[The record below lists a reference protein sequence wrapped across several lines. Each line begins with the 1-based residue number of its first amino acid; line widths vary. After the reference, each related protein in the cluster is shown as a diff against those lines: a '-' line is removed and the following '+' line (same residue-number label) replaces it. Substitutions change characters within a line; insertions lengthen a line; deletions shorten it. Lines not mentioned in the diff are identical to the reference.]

1 MSKNLVIVESP
12 AKAKTI
18 EKYLGKDY
26 KVLSSFGHIRDIPKK
41 GMNVDIEN
49 DFTPTYEISADKKKT
64 IAQLRK
70 AVKEADTV
78 WLASDSDREGE
89 AIAWHLK
96 EALKLSDAHT
106 KRIVFHEITKPAI
119 EAAIK
124 KPRDI
129 NYSLVDAQQA
139 RRVLD
144 RVVGYELSPLLWKK
158 VQPGLSAGRVQ
169 SVAVRLVVERERD
182 VQDHEPESSF
192 KTTAE
197 FSHTN
202 AQEHIQTKLE
212 KDLPDET
219 EIKNE
224 LEAATQSDF
233 TISAVE
239 KKPGKRNPSAP
250 FTTSTLQQTA
260 SSQIGFSPRQT
271 MRLAQGLYEE
281 GHITY
286 MRTDSLNLSKQALAQ
301 AQSLIEADFGKDYH
315 HYRTYSTKSKGAQEA
330 HEAIRPTNLSVKS
343 AGKDEREKKLYQ
355 LIWERTMA
363 SQMAAATTEKT
374 TLRIKGTKM
383 KHDFIAQGE
392 IVVFP
397 GFLKVMKRTK
407 DDTLLPDVSEGD
419 TLSLNSA
426 ESRQHLSRGPA
437 RFTEASL
444 IKALEERGIGRP
456 STYAPTISTIQDRKY
471 VEKRDVEGTE
481 TELTIFTVADHK
493 VTQSTEAKM
502 VGADRNKLVP
512 TTIATIVTDFLAKH
526 VGDVIDYDFTAKLEE
541 EFDEIARGRIDW
553 QQVLK
558 DFYGGFHKHV
568 EEAEGVSRKE
578 ASQART
584 LGTDPKTGKPVIAR
598 LGRYGPMV
606 QIGEA
611 EDDEKPRFAPLPDGE
626 TLETVTLEAAMKGF
640 DLPRVVGKTADGEE
654 ITANRG
660 RFGPYVKY
668 GSTYV
673 NIGDESPFTINE
685 KTANELIAAH
695 KEKLAKQLIQDFG
708 DGLQIKDGRFGAYA
722 TDGKTNAKIPK
733 DTDPKKITKEDA
745 LKLIEERKKAPKKG
759 YKRKKRTKAKK
770 S

>member
-26 KVLSSFGHIRDIPKK
+26 TVLSSFGHIRDLPKK
-41 GMNVDIEN
+41 HMNVDIEN
-49 DFTPTYEISADKKKT
+49 NFKPTYEVSPDKKKT
-64 IAQLRK
+64 VSALKK
-70 AVKEADTV
+70 AVKAADTV

-96 EALKLSDAHT
+96 EALGLRDET
-106 KRIVFHEITKPAI
+106 LKRIVFHEITQPAI

-124 KPRDI
+124 EPRSI

-144 RVVGYELSPLLWKK
+144 RIVGYELSPLLWRK

-169 SVAVRLVVERERD
+169 SVAVRLVVEREREIT
-182 VQDHEPESSF
+182 DHEAEVSF
-192 KTTAE
+192 KTTAAFKAE
-197 FSHTN
+197 GHN
-202 AQEHIQTKLE
+202 QEITAKCETDLQSKEDARKQLE
-212 KDLPDET
+212 NSLASTFK
-219 EIKNE
+219 I
-224 LEAATQSDF
+224 EA
-233 TISAVE
+233 IE

-250 FTTSTLQQTA
+250 FTTSSLQQTA

-271 MRLAQGLYEE
+271 MRLAQNLYEE
-281 GHITY
+281 GKITY

-301 AQSLIEADFGKDYH
+301 AQKIIEDQFGKEYH
-315 HYRTYSTKSKGAQEA
+315 HFRTFATKSKSAQEA
-330 HEAIRPTNLSVKS
+330 HEAIRPTNLGLEV

-355 LIWERTMA
+355 LIRERTLA
-363 SQMAAATTEKT
+363 SQMAAAATEKT
-374 TLRIKGTKM
+374 TLTISGSKTEHNYTAK
-383 KHDFIAQGE
+383 GE
-392 IVVFP
+392 IVTFP

-407 DDTLLPDVSEGD
+407 DDTLLPQVAKGD
-419 TLSLNSA
+419 IVDLIEA
-426 ESRQHLSRGPA
+426 ESRETHSRGPA

-471 VEKRDVEGTE
+471 VEKRDVIGTE
-481 TELTIFTVADHK
+481 TDIAVLTISK
-493 VTQSTEAKM
+493 GELQENTEIKM
-502 VGADRNKLVP
+502 VGADKNKLVP
-512 TTIATIVTDFLAKH
+512 TTIATIVTDFLVKYFRH
-526 VGDVIDYDFTAKLEE
+526 VVDYDFTAELEG
-541 EFDEIARGRIDW
+541 EFDEIAHGKIDW
-553 QQVLK
+553 QEVLK
-558 DFYGGFHKHV
+558 EFYEGFHKHITK
-568 EEAEGVSRKE
+568 AADVSRKE

-584 LGTDPKTGKPVIAR
+584 LGKDPKTGKPVIAR

-626 TLETVTLEAAMKGF
+626 TLESVTLEAALKGF
-640 DLPRVVGKTADGEE
+640 DLPRVVGKTPEGDE
-654 ITANRG
+654 ISANRG

-673 NIGDESPFTINE
+673 NIGDESPFTITE
-685 KTANELIAAH
+685 KTANELIEAH
-695 KEKLAKQLIQDFG
+695 KEKLAKQLVKDFG
-708 DGLQIKDGRFGAYA
+708 DGLQIKDGRFGVYV

-733 DTDPKKITKEDA
+733 DQDPKKLKKEDA
-745 LKLIEERKKAPKKG
+745 LKLIEERKKAPKRG
-759 YKRKKRTKAKK
+759 KRKSKK
-770 S
+770 